1 MYHNRCIFL
10 FLSDLVFSLTLILL
24 NHVTDT
30 RKSDS
35 WGDVITP
42 IVQTSDFVV
51 LNHITVHRVTVSD
64 RQRITSCRERSTSKD
79 YTYIL

>member
-10 FLSDLVFSLTLILL
+10 FLSDLVFSLTLIML

-42 IVQTSDFVV
+42 IVQTSQSGEETTLF
-51 LNHITVHRVTVSD
+51 TFKKKR
-64 RQRITSCRERSTSKD
+64 
-79 YTYIL
+79 